1 MTKASHR
8 NLIVW
13 QRAVELVESV
23 YGLTEGFPRREIYGI
38 SSQIQRAAV
47 SIPANIAEGNARS
60 TARDYAHFLSM
71 ALGSARELDTLLF
84 VSQKLGYVSGRN
96 LADAYRLLDE
106 TCRLLYSV
114 RNKVAASM
122 PGNQKG

>member
-1 MTKASHR
+1 MVKASHR

-13 QRAVELVESV
+13 QKAVELVEAVYALTQSFPHQEV
-23 YGLTEGFPRREIYGI
+23 YGL
-38 SSQIQRAAV
+38 SSQIRRAAV

-84 VSQKLGYVSGRN
+84 ISQKLGYVDMQN
-96 LADAYRLLDE
+96 LECAYRLLDE
-106 TCRLLYSV
+106 TCRLLYSI
-114 RNKVAASM
+114 RNRVSASM
-122 PGNQKG
+122 SAKKNG